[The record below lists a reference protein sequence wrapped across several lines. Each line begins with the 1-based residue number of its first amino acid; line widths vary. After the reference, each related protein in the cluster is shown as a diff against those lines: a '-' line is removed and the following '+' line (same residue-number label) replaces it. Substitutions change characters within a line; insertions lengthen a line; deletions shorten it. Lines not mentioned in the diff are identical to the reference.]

1 VVTTRAG
8 GIPYVVEHERN
19 GLLVDCGDHAAL
31 ADAALRLLDDPA
43 LAHRLM
49 DEGLSDVKRLYTWEA
64 VGEGWA
70 ALYRRLVGAE
80 APAETPASDEAM
92 HHAPGAGTL
101 IGEASIQ

>member
-1 VVTTRAG
+1 
-8 GIPYVVEHERN
+8 
-19 GLLVDCGDHAAL
+19 
-31 ADAALRLLDDPA
+31 
-43 LAHRLM
+43 M
-49 DEGLSDVKRLYTWEA
+49 KRLYTWEA

-80 APAETPASDEAM
+80 APAETPANDEAM